1 MKKKSC
7 TRAWCGVLAAALVV
21 TSTSSVMLAEAAK
34 APKLNKKTITLR
46 AGAKKQLK
54 VKNLKKKQ
62 KVKWKSSKKK
72 IATVS
77 KKGLV
82 RAKKIGIT
90 KIVAKV
96 GKKKL
101 VCHVRVLPKKIV
113 IRRPK
118 PMPVATPVRV
128 VTPKPTA
135 IVQPSETTNVSP
147 TMDVTA
153 KPTIAPTV
161 KPTMVP
167 TVKPTTAPTATPTAS
182 PSSAPTTKPT
192 ASPSTAPT
200 ALPTKMP
207 SAAPLPTPARTTTPS
222 PSAAPIVKPTASPST
237 APTATA
243 KPTQTAKPSAT
254 PTATPTAT
262 PSAAPQPSATP
273 TATPTPTQT
282 AKPSASP
289 IVTPAPTPSAAPQPS
304 ATPTATPT
312 VKPTATPTVKPTAT
326 PTVKPT
332 ATPTVKPTA
341 TPTVK
346 PTATPTVKPTATP
359 TVKPT
364 ATPTVKPTAT
374 PTVKPTATPTA
385 KPTATPTAK
394 PTATP
399 TVKPTATP
407 TVKPTA
413 TPTVKPTA
421 TPTAKPTATP
431 TAKPT
436 ATPSGNAGQNV
447 NLNGKKAFTIAGY
460 QLALGLTRDEVN
472 TVLGSLKTDVKRT
485 AKSPQGFD
493 VIAFRAGGN
502 GKNINDKYS
511 TYILIYLKDDIVV
524 GISGNASSMNFDG
537 AVSYG
542 TSAATLVS
550 NGWVDV
556 DWYKTTAGDAAAY
569 SKDVDNATII
579 AFADAYG
586 DDKVYS
592 IQIFNNAYSI
602 ADMTQCTETTLPMN
616 YSADVLTEMET
627 ETFEILNAY
636 LVNTGVRAVDDKAL
650 RKNTKASNV
659 ARAYSKEIAD
669 EGCIDAA
676 NAERELALSK
686 AALKNAGLSFAKW
699 GERIL
704 IGNMDAIGFAN
715 SVIESE
721 RSRDTLI
728 STDYVFC
735 GIGASVYTESAGKA
749 VYYPNMVIDFVD
761 RVSAL

>member
-161 KPTMVP
+161 KPT
-167 TVKPTTAPTATPTAS
+167 
-182 PSSAPTTKPT
+182 
-192 ASPSTAPT
+192 
-200 ALPTKMP
+200 
-207 SAAPLPTPARTTTPS
+207 
-222 PSAAPIVKPTASPST
+222 
-237 APTATA
+237 
-243 KPTQTAKPSAT
+243 
-254 PTATPTAT
+254 
-262 PSAAPQPSATP
+262 
-273 TATPTPTQT
+273 
-282 AKPSASP
+282 
-289 IVTPAPTPSAAPQPS
+289 
-304 ATPTATPT
+304 ATPT
-312 VKPTATPTVKPTAT
+312 V
-326 PTVKPT
+326 
-332 ATPTVKPTA
+332 
-341 TPTVK
+341 
-346 PTATPTVKPTATP
+346 
-359 TVKPT
+359 
-364 ATPTVKPTAT
+364 
-374 PTVKPTATPTA
+374 
-385 KPTATPTAK
+385 
-394 PTATP
+394 
-399 TVKPTATP
+399 
-407 TVKPTA
+407 
-413 TPTVKPTA
+413 
-421 TPTAKPTATP
+421 
-431 TAKPT
+431 KPT

-502 GKNINDKYS
+502 DTDKSFDEKYS

-537 AVSYG
+537 TVSYG
-542 TSAATLVS
+542 TDAGTLVS

-556 DWYKTTAGDAAAY
+556 DWYKTTAGNAAAY

-602 ADMTQCTETTLPMN
+602 ADMTKCRETTLPMN

-650 RKNTKASNV
+650 RKNTKVSNV

-676 NAERELALSK
+676 NAERKLALCK
-686 AALKNAGLSFAKW
+686 EALENAGLSFNNW
-699 GERIL
+699 GERIM

-715 SVIESE
+715 SVIESNDA
-721 RSRDTLI
+721 RNTLI
-728 STDYVFC
+728 SANYAIC

-749 VYYPNMVIDFVD
+749 VYYPNMVIDFID
-761 RVSAL
+761 KISAL